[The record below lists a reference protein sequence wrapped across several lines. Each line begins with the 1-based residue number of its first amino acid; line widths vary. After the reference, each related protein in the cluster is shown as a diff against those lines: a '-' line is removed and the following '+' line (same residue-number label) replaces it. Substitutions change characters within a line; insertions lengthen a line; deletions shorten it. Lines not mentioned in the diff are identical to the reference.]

1 MKNKIFIVLFAVI
14 VISGCISNSEN
25 SNDAVGNAIINQ
37 GVDNTMTAKNGDTI
51 KVDYVG
57 TLEDGTVFDTS
68 IEQIAK
74 ESGNHQEGRPYQPL
88 EFKVGAGQM
97 IAGFDAAVV
106 GMKLDEEKTVTL
118 PPAQAYGEINAQLVQ
133 EVPIEN
139 LKNAGI
145 EPKAGMVISANG
157 NPAKITKVENNIV
170 FVDFNHELAGKTL
183 IFKITLKEIV

>member
-1 MKNKIFIVLFAVI
+1 MKNKIFIVLLAVI
-14 VISGCISNSEN
+14 IISGCISNF
-25 SNDAVGNAIINQ
+25 NDADENAINNN
-37 GVDNTMTAKNGDTI
+37 GVDNTMTVENKNTI

-68 IEQIAK
+68 IESVAK
-74 ESGNHQEGRPYQPL
+74 ESDSYQEGRPYQPL

-106 GMKLDEEKTVTL
+106 GMKVDEEKTVTL
-118 PPAQAYGEINAQLVQ
+118 PPAQAYGEMNAELVQ

-145 EPKAGMVISANG
+145 EPQAGMVISANG

-183 IFKITLKEIV
+183 IFKITVKEIV

>member
-1 MKNKIFIVLFAVI
+1 MKNKIFIVLLAVI
-14 VISGCISNSEN
+14 IISGCISNSES
-25 SNDAVGNAIINQ
+25 SNDAVGDAINTP
-37 GVDNTMTAKNGDTI
+37 GVDNTMTVENENTI

-68 IEQIAK
+68 IESVAK
-74 ESGNHQEGRPYQPL
+74 ESDSYQEGRPYQPL

-106 GMKLDEEKTVTL
+106 GMKVDEEKTVTL
-118 PPAQAYGEINAQLVQ
+118 PPAEAYGEMNAELVQ

-170 FVDFNHELAGKTL
+170 FVDFNHELAGKIL
-183 IFKITLKEIV
+183 IFKITVKEIV

>member
-1 MKNKIFIVLFAVI
+1 MKNKIFIVLLAVI
-14 VISGCISNSEN
+14 IISGCISNS
-25 SNDAVGNAIINQ
+25 NDTDENAINNN
-37 GVDNTMTAKNGDTI
+37 GVDNTMTVENGNTI

-68 IEQIAK
+68 IESVAK
-74 ESGNHQEGRPYQPL
+74 ESDSYQEGRPYQPL

-106 GMKLDEEKTVTL
+106 GMAVDEEKTVTL
-118 PPAQAYGEINAQLVQ
+118 PPAQAYGEMNAELIQ

-145 EPKAGMVISANG
+145 EPQVGMVISANG
-157 NPAKITKVENNIV
+157 NPAKITKVENNLV

-183 IFKITLKEIV
+183 IFKITVKEIV